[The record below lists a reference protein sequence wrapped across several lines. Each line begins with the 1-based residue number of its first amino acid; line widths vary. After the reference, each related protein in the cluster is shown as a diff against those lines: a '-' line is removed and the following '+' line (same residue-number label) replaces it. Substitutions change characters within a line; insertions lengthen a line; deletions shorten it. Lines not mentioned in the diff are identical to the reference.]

1 MHPIDKYIR
10 AIPDFPEPGVMF
22 RDVSTV
28 TQNPEGMKLAIDS
41 MQEKLEGLD
50 FDVLVGLESR
60 GFLFGAPLAYNL
72 NKGFSLIRKKGKLPY
87 ETIAEEYDLEYGTD
101 TMEMHIDALEPGQ
114 KVVIVDDLI
123 ATGGSLKGAINLVE
137 KLGAEVVDCLF
148 LVELKGLNGRDKVP
162 GYRVDSVIEYEGK

>member
-10 AIPDFPEPGVMF
+10 TIPDFPEPGVMF

-101 TMEMHIDALEPGQ
+101 IMEMHIDALEPGQ

-123 ATGGSLKGAINLVE
+123 ATGGSLKGAIKLVE

-148 LVELKGLNGRDKVP
+148 LVELKGLNGRDNVP
-162 GYRVDSVIEYEGK
+162 GYRVDSVVSYEGK